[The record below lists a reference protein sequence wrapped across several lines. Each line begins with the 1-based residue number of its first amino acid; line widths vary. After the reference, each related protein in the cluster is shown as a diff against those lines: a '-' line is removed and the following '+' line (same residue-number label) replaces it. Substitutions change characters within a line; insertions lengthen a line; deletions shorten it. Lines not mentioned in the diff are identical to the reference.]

1 MLKFTSMAVW
11 DREKS
16 KSFLLKTTTQAQAKS
31 EVDDTKTITSK
42 APTNSPKGGKIRLHQ
57 NTAQALKQ
65 S

>member
-1 MLKFTSMAVW
+1 MNQ
-11 DREKS
+11 
-16 KSFLLKTTTQAQAKS
+16 TTTQAQAKS
-31 EVDDTKTITSK
+31 EADDDTKTITSK